1 MSLLNLITD
10 FLLHPWFVISISF
23 WIIVIIFVYALKNR
37 KEAYSL
43 FFPFLILIKTKKL
56 NNFIRKIS
64 KKSPRFWRIFW
75 NIGIFVSFGFTI
87 FGFFFFY
94 INIVQLIFN
103 PSPGNV
109 ITPLIPGV
117 TVGLP
122 TLFYMILPLLFI
134 MTTHEFAHGISANND
149 GVEIKS
155 TGVMGVG
162 LFYLVGFGAF
172 VEVDERELR
181 SSKFHRNTRLR
192 IAAAG
197 TFVNAITAGIALLLI
212 IGFPLLVSPFYTQV
226 TQVYSVLPAQD
237 GGFNYG
243 NLESS
248 DAILAIKNSEDPDT
262 DFLFLDLNKNI
273 SLTSVL
279 TNTTSVKFSIGDNLT
294 FRTYNP
300 VTDLHSKKN
309 VTIGPQYDIGIRYA
323 YIPNGTGLRI
333 TYNYSSHSETNIL
346 IREINGTAIDTSG
359 GYTLE
364 LFLTN
369 FSLKAIN
376 LTSDLGFDYILDVK
390 VVGVRFGIL
399 STYYWMHKND
409 FAKFFT
415 SNWPDF
421 WLRELVWLF
430 MISFSITLFNMMPL
444 PIFDGDRFLKELVNW
459 KFGEN
464 YKSKRK
470 KKDRLI
476 YKGIDTECKLT
487 EYRVE
492 NIESVKI
499 LLKDAQKGDPNSEIL
514 LGRDSYE
521 LVDKIGDGFKDTVL
535 VTLPET
541 TKLKKNSVFE
551 VTYEYWYDD
560 KRKTKSIVINT
571 IRIIALGLIIGCIK
585 MISQNFLLVIGQ
597 IFGLK
602 NLGGFF

>member
-1 MSLLNLITD
+1 MSLLNLIID
-10 FLLHPWFVISISF
+10 FLLNPWFVISLIF
-23 WIIVIIFVYALKNR
+23 WIIVIIFVYTLKNR

-43 FFPFLILIKTKKL
+43 FFPLLILFKTKKL

-64 KKSPRFWRIFW
+64 KKNPRFWRIFW

-87 FGFFFFY
+87 FGFFFFF
-94 INIVQLIFN
+94 INIVQLLFQ
-103 PSPGNV
+103 PSELNAV
-109 ITPLIPGV
+109 TLLIPGV
-117 TVGLP
+117 TIDLP
-122 TLFYMILPLLFI
+122 TLFYLILPLLFI

-149 GVEIKS
+149 GVEVKS

-172 VEVDERELR
+172 VEVDERKLR

-192 IAAAG
+192 IASAG
-197 TFVNAITAGIALLLI
+197 TFVNAITAGIAFLLLI
-212 IGFPLLVSPFYTQV
+212 NYALLVSPFYTQV

-243 NLESS
+243 NLEAG
-248 DAILAIKNSEDPDT
+248 DAIVAIKDSEDPDA
-262 DFLFLDLNKNI
+262 DFLNLDLNQGI

-279 TNTTSVKFSIGDNLT
+279 SNTTRVKFSIGDNLT
-294 FRTYNP
+294 FKIYNSF
-300 VTDLHSKKN
+300 TDLSSKKN
-309 VTIGPQYDIGIRYA
+309 VTLGPRYDIGIRYK

-333 TYNYSSHSETNIL
+333 TYNYSSNSETNIL
-346 IREINGTAIDTSG
+346 ITKINGTAINTSSG
-359 GYTLE
+359 DTLE
-364 LFLTN
+364 LVLTN
-369 FSLKAIN
+369 FNLKAIN
-376 LTSDLGFDYILDVK
+376 LTSDLGMDYILDAE
-390 VVGVRFGIL
+390 VVGVFIGVQ

-421 WLRELVWLF
+421 WFEELRWLF
-430 MISFSITLFNMMPL
+430 LISFSITLFNMMPL

-459 KFGEN
+459 IFGED

-492 NIESVKI
+492 NVESVNI

-514 LGRDSYE
+514 LGKENYE

-535 VTLPET
+535 VNLPET
-541 TKLKKNSVFE
+541 TKLKNNSVFE
-551 VTYEYWYDD
+551 VTYEYWHDD
-560 KRKTKSIVINT
+560 KRKIKSIVINA
-571 IRIIALGLIIGCIK
+571 IRIIALSLIIG
-585 MISQNFLLVIGQ
+585 NFVLSFMRFG
-597 IFGLK
+597 FGLFW
-602 NLGGFF
+602 L

>member
-1 MSLLNLITD
+1 MSLLDLITD
-10 FLLHPWFVISISF
+10 FLLNPWFVISLIF
-23 WIIVIIFVYALKNR
+23 WIIVIILVYTLKNR

-43 FFPFLILIKTKKL
+43 FFPLLILFKTKKL

-64 KKSPRFWRIFW
+64 KKNPRFWRIFW

-87 FGFFFFY
+87 FGFFFFF
-94 INIVQLIFN
+94 INIVQLLFQ
-103 PSPGNV
+103 PSELNA

-117 TVGLP
+117 TIDLP
-122 TLFYMILPLLFI
+122 TLFYLILPLLFI

-149 GVEIKS
+149 GVEVKS

-172 VEVDERELR
+172 VEVDERKLR

-192 IAAAG
+192 IASAG
-197 TFVNAITAGIALLLI
+197 TFVNAITAGIAFLLVI
-212 IGFPLLVSPFYTQV
+212 NYALLVSPFYTQV

-243 NLESS
+243 NLEAG
-248 DAILAIKNSEDPDT
+248 DAIVAIKDSEDPDA
-262 DFLFLDLNKNI
+262 DFLNLDLNQGI

-279 TNTTSVKFSIGDNLT
+279 SNTTRVKFSIGDNLT
-294 FRTYNP
+294 FKIYNSF
-300 VTDLHSKKN
+300 TDLSSKKN
-309 VTIGPQYDIGIRYA
+309 VTLGPRYDIGIRYK

-333 TYNYSSHSETNIL
+333 TYNYSSNSETNIL
-346 IREINGTAIDTSG
+346 ITKINGTAINTSSG
-359 GYTLE
+359 DTLE
-364 LFLTN
+364 LVLTN
-369 FSLKAIN
+369 FNLKAIN
-376 LTSDLGFDYILDVK
+376 LTSDLGMDYILDAE
-390 VVGVRFGIL
+390 VVGVFIGVQ

-421 WLRELVWLF
+421 WFEELRWLF
-430 MISFSITLFNMMPL
+430 LISFSITLFNMMPL

-459 KFGEN
+459 IFGED

-492 NIESVKI
+492 NVESVNI

-514 LGRDSYE
+514 LGKENYE

-535 VTLPET
+535 VNLPET
-541 TKLKKNSVFE
+541 TKLKNNSVFE
-551 VTYEYWYDD
+551 VTYEYWHDD
-560 KRKTKSIVINT
+560 KRKIKSIVINA
-571 IRIIALGLIIGCIK
+571 IRIIALSLIIG
-585 MISQNFLLVIGQ
+585 NFVLSFMNFG
-597 IFGLK
+597 FGL
-602 NLGGFF
+602 FWI

>member
-1 MSLLNLITD
+1 MSLLNFITD
-10 FLLHPWFVISISF
+10 FLLHPWFIISLIF
-23 WIIVIIFVYALKNR
+23 WIIVIIFVFALKN
-37 KEAYSL
+37 KKGAYSF
-43 FFPFLILIKTKKL
+43 FFPLLILFKTKKL
-56 NNFIRKIS
+56 NNYIRKIS
-64 KKSPRFWRIFW
+64 KKNPRFWRIFW

-87 FGFFFFY
+87 FGFFFFF
-94 INIVQLIFN
+94 INIVQLLFQ
-103 PSPGNV
+103 PSELNA

-117 TVGLP
+117 TIDLP
-122 TLFYMILPLLFI
+122 TLFYLILPLLFV

-149 GVEIKS
+149 GVEVKS

-162 LFYLVGFGAF
+162 LFYLVGLGAF
-172 VEVDERELR
+172 VEVDERDLR

-197 TFVNAITAGIALLLI
+197 TYVNAITAGIAFLLLVN
-212 IGFPLLVSPFYTQV
+212 FAFLVSPHYTPVIQV
-226 TQVYSVLPAQD
+226 SSVLPPQD

-243 NLESS
+243 ILEAG
-248 DAILAIKNSEDPDT
+248 DAIVAIKNSEDPDA
-262 DFLFLDLNKNI
+262 DFLNLDLNQGI

-279 TNTTSVKFSIGDNLT
+279 SNTTGVKFSIGDNLT

-300 VTDLHSKKN
+300 VTDLYSRKN
-309 VTIGPQYDIGIRYA
+309 VRVGPRYNIGIEYE

-333 TYNYSSHSETNIL
+333 TYNYSSSSETNIL
-346 IREINGTAIDTSG
+346 ITKINDTLIDKSG
-359 GYTLE
+359 GATLE
-364 LFLTN
+364 LVLTN
-369 FSLKAIN
+369 FNLKTLN
-376 LTSDLGFDYILDVK
+376 LTSDLGTDYILDVE
-390 VVGVRFGIL
+390 VVGAFIGVQ

-409 FAKFFT
+409 FAKLFT

-421 WLRELVWLF
+421 LFEEIKWLF

-459 KFGEN
+459 IFGEN

-499 LLKDAQKGDPNSEIL
+499 LLKDSQKGDPNSEIL
-514 LGRDSYE
+514 LGKDNYE

-541 TKLKKNSVFE
+541 TKLKINSVFE
-551 VTYEYWYDD
+551 VSYEYWHDD
-560 KRKTKSIVINT
+560 KRKIKSIVINA
-571 IRIIALGLIIGCIK
+571 IRIIALGLIIG
-585 MISQNFLLVIGQ
+585 NFVLSFMN
-597 IFGLK
+597 FGLRPFW
-602 NLGGFF
+602 L

>member
-10 FLLHPWFVISISF
+10 FLLNPWFVISLIF
-23 WIIVIIFVYALKNR
+23 WIIVIILVYALKNR

-43 FFPFLILIKTKKL
+43 FFPLLILFKTKKL

-64 KKSPRFWRIFW
+64 KKNPRFWRIFW

-87 FGFFFFY
+87 FGFFFFF
-94 INIVQLIFN
+94 INIVQLLFQPTELNAI
-103 PSPGNV
+103 S
-109 ITPLIPGV
+109 PLIPGV
-117 TVGLP
+117 TIDLP
-122 TLFYMILPLLFI
+122 TLFYLILPLLFI

-149 GVEIKS
+149 GVEVKS

-172 VEVDERELR
+172 VEVDERKLR

-197 TFVNAITAGIALLLI
+197 TFVNAITAGIAFLLLI
-212 IGFPLLVSPFYTQV
+212 NYALLVSPFYTQV

-243 NLESS
+243 NLEAG
-248 DAILAIKNSEDPDT
+248 DAIIAIKNSEDPDA
-262 DFLFLDLNKNI
+262 DFLNLDFNQDI

-279 TNTTSVKFSIGDNLT
+279 SNVTKVKFSIGDNLT

-300 VTDLHSKKN
+300 VTDLSSKKN
-309 VTIGPQYDIGIRYA
+309 VTIGPRYDIGIDYE

-333 TYNYSSHSETNIL
+333 TYNHSSNSQTNIL
-346 IREINGTAIDTSG
+346 ITKINGTAIDKSSG
-359 GYTLE
+359 ATLE
-364 LFLTN
+364 LVLTN
-369 FSLKAIN
+369 FNLKAIN
-376 LTSDLGFDYILDVK
+376 LTSDLGTDYILDVE
-390 VVGVRFGIL
+390 VVGVLIGIQ

-421 WLRELVWLF
+421 WFKELFWLF
-430 MISFSITLFNMMPL
+430 AISLSITLFNMMPL

-464 YKSKRK
+464 YKSIKK

-476 YKGIDTECKLT
+476 YKGTDTECKLT

-492 NIESVKI
+492 NVESVKI

-514 LGRDSYE
+514 LGEDNYE

-535 VTLPET
+535 VNLPET
-541 TKLKKNSVFE
+541 TKLKNNSVFE
-551 VTYEYWYDD
+551 VTYEYWHDD
-560 KRKTKSIVINT
+560 KRKIKSIVINA
-571 IRIIALGLIIGCIK
+571 IRIIALSLIIG
-585 MISQNFLLVIGQ
+585 NFVLSFMN
-597 IFGLK
+597 FGFVL
-602 NLGGFF
+602 FWI

>member
-1 MSLLNLITD
+1 MSLLNLIID
-10 FLLHPWFVISISF
+10 FLLNPWFVISLIF
-23 WIIVIIFVYALKNR
+23 WIIVIIFVYTLKNR

-43 FFPFLILIKTKKL
+43 FFPLLILFKTKKL

-64 KKSPRFWRIFW
+64 KKNPRFWRIFW

-87 FGFFFFY
+87 FGFFFFF
-94 INIVQLIFN
+94 INIVQLLFQ
-103 PSPGNV
+103 PSELNA
-109 ITPLIPGV
+109 ITLLIPGV
-117 TVGLP
+117 NIDLP
-122 TLFYMILPLLFI
+122 TLFYLILPLLFI

-149 GVEIKS
+149 GVEVKS

-172 VEVDERELR
+172 VEVDERKLR

-192 IAAAG
+192 IASAG
-197 TFVNAITAGIALLLI
+197 TFVNAITAGIAFLLVI
-212 IGFPLLVSPFYTQV
+212 NYALLVSPFYTQV

-243 NLESS
+243 NLEAG
-248 DAILAIKNSEDPDT
+248 DAIVAIKDSEDPDA
-262 DFLFLDLNKNI
+262 DFLNLDLNQGI

-279 TNTTSVKFSIGDNLT
+279 SNTTRVKFSIGDNLT
-294 FRTYNP
+294 FKIYNSF
-300 VTDLHSKKN
+300 TDLSSKKN
-309 VTIGPQYDIGIRYA
+309 VTLGPRYDIGIRYK

-333 TYNYSSHSETNIL
+333 TYNYSSNSETNIL
-346 IREINGTAIDTSG
+346 ITKINGTAINTSSG
-359 GYTLE
+359 DTLE
-364 LFLTN
+364 LVLTN
-369 FSLKAIN
+369 FNLKAIN
-376 LTSDLGFDYILDVK
+376 LTSDLGMDYILDAE
-390 VVGVRFGIL
+390 VVGVFIGVQ

-421 WLRELVWLF
+421 WFEELRWLF
-430 MISFSITLFNMMPL
+430 LISFSITLFNMMPL

-459 KFGEN
+459 IFGED

-492 NIESVKI
+492 NVESVNI

-514 LGRDSYE
+514 LGKENYE

-535 VTLPET
+535 VNLPET
-541 TKLKKNSVFE
+541 TKLKNNSVFE
-551 VTYEYWYDD
+551 VTYEYWHDD
-560 KRKTKSIVINT
+560 KRKIKSIVINA
-571 IRIIALGLIIGCIK
+571 IRIIALSLIIG
-585 MISQNFLLVIGQ
+585 NFVLSFMRFG
-597 IFGLK
+597 FGLFW
-602 NLGGFF
+602 L

>member
-10 FLLHPWFVISISF
+10 FLLNPWFVISLIF
-23 WIIVIIFVYALKNR
+23 WIIVIIFVYTLKNR

-43 FFPFLILIKTKKL
+43 FFPLLILFKTKKL

-64 KKSPRFWRIFW
+64 KKNPRFWRIFW

-87 FGFFFFY
+87 FGFFFFF
-94 INIVQLIFN
+94 INIVQLLFQ
-103 PSPGNV
+103 PSELNA

-117 TVGLP
+117 TIDLP
-122 TLFYMILPLLFI
+122 TLFYLILPLLFI

-149 GVEIKS
+149 GVEVKS

-172 VEVDERELR
+172 VEVDERKLR

-192 IAAAG
+192 IASAG
-197 TFVNAITAGIALLLI
+197 TFVNAITAGIAFLLLI
-212 IGFPLLVSPFYTQV
+212 NYALLVSPFYTQV

-243 NLESS
+243 NLEAG
-248 DAILAIKNSEDPDT
+248 DAIVAMKNSEDPDT
-262 DFLFLDLNKNI
+262 DFLFLDLNQGI

-279 TNTTSVKFSIGDNLT
+279 SNTTRVKFSIGDNLT

-300 VTDLHSKKN
+300 FTDLSSKKN
-309 VTIGPQYDIGIRYA
+309 VTLGPRYDIGIDYE

-333 TYNYSSHSETNIL
+333 TYNHSSNSETNIL
-346 IREINGTAIDTSG
+346 ITKINGTAINRSSG
-359 GYTLE
+359 DTLE
-364 LFLTN
+364 LVLTN
-369 FSLKAIN
+369 FNLKAIN
-376 LTSDLGFDYILDVK
+376 LTSDLGIDYILDVE
-390 VVGVRFGIL
+390 VVGVFIGVQRA
-399 STYYWMHKND
+399 SYWMHKND

-421 WLRELVWLF
+421 WFEELRWLF
-430 MISFSITLFNMMPL
+430 LISFSITLFNMMPL

-459 KFGEN
+459 IFGED
-464 YKSKRK
+464 YKSKKK

-492 NIESVKI
+492 NIESVNI

-514 LGRDSYE
+514 LGKENYE

-535 VTLPET
+535 VNLPET
-541 TKLKKNSVFE
+541 TKLKNNSVFE
-551 VTYEYWYDD
+551 VTYEYWHDD
-560 KRKTKSIVINT
+560 KRKIKSIVINA
-571 IRIIALGLIIGCIK
+571 IRIIALSLIIG
-585 MISQNFLLVIGQ
+585 NFVLSFMN
-597 IFGLK
+597 FGF
-602 NLGGFF
+602 NLFWI

>member
-1 MSLLNLITD
+1 MN
-10 FLLHPWFVISISF
+10 PWFVISLTF
-23 WIIVIIFVYALKNR
+23 WIIVIILVFTLKNR

-43 FFPFLILIKTKKL
+43 FFPLIITFKTKKL
-56 NNFIRKIS
+56 NNFIKKIS

-87 FGFFFFY
+87 YGFYFFF
-94 INIVQLIFN
+94 INIVQLIFE
-103 PSPGNV
+103 PSIQNA

-117 TVGLP
+117 TIDLP
-122 TLFYMILPLLFI
+122 VFFYMLLPLLFV

-155 TGVMGVG
+155 TGVMGVC

-181 SSKFHRNTRLR
+181 SSKCHRNTRLR

-197 TFVNAITAGIALLLI
+197 TFVNAITAGIAFLLI
-212 IGFPLLVSPFYTQV
+212 INYAFLVSPFYTQV
-226 TQVYSVLPAQD
+226 PQVYSMIPAQD
-237 GGFNYG
+237 GGFNQG
-243 NLESS
+243 NLESW
-248 DAILAIKNSEDPDT
+248 DAIVAIKNSQDPDA
-262 DFLFLDLNKNI
+262 DFLNLDLNQGI

-279 TNTTSVKFSIGDNLT
+279 SNTTSVKFSIGDNLT

-300 VTDLHSKKN
+300 VTDLSSKKN
-309 VTIGPQYDIGIRYA
+309 VTVGPRYDIGIDYN
-323 YIPNGTGLRI
+323 YIPNGTALRI
-333 TYNYSSHSETNIL
+333 TYNHSSNSETDIL
-346 IREINGTAIDTSG
+346 ITKVNGTAIDKSSG
-359 GYTLE
+359 DTLE
-364 LFLTN
+364 LLLTN
-369 FSLKAIN
+369 FNLIAIN
-376 LTSDLGFDYILDVK
+376 LTSDLGMDYIIDVE
-390 VVGVRFGIL
+390 VVGVYVGVH
-399 STYYWMHKND
+399 STYYWMHKSD

-430 MISFSITLFNMMPL
+430 TISFSITLFNMMPL
-444 PIFDGDRFLKELVNW
+444 PVFDGDRFLKELVNW
-459 KFGEN
+459 KFGED

-476 YKGIDTECKLT
+476 YKGTDTECKLT

-514 LGRDSYE
+514 LGKDNYE

-551 VTYEYWYDD
+551 VTYEYWHDD
-560 KRKTKSIVINT
+560 KRKIKSIVINV
-571 IRIIALGLIIGCIK
+571 IRILALSLIIG
-585 MISQNFLLVIGQ
+585 NFVLSFMNFG
-597 IFGLK
+597 FGLFW
-602 NLGGFF
+602 LQ

>member
-1 MSLLNLITD
+1 MSLLNLIID
-10 FLLHPWFVISISF
+10 FLLNPWFVISLIF
-23 WIIVIIFVYALKNR
+23 WIIVIIFVYTLKNR

-43 FFPFLILIKTKKL
+43 FFPLLILFKTKKL

-64 KKSPRFWRIFW
+64 KKNPRFWRIFW

-87 FGFFFFY
+87 FGFFFFF
-94 INIVQLIFN
+94 INIVQLLFQ
-103 PSPGNV
+103 PSELNA

-117 TVGLP
+117 TIDLP
-122 TLFYMILPLLFI
+122 TLFYLILPLLFI

-149 GVEIKS
+149 GVEVKS

-172 VEVDERELR
+172 VEVDERKLR

-192 IAAAG
+192 IASAG
-197 TFVNAITAGIALLLI
+197 TFVNAITAGIAFLLVI
-212 IGFPLLVSPFYTQV
+212 NYALLVSPFYTQV

-243 NLESS
+243 NLEAG
-248 DAILAIKNSEDPDT
+248 DAIVAMKNSEDPDAA
-262 DFLFLDLNKNI
+262 FLNLDLNQGI

-279 TNTTSVKFSIGDNLT
+279 SNTTRVKFSIGDNLT
-294 FRTYNP
+294 FKIYNSF
-300 VTDLHSKKN
+300 TDLSSKKN
-309 VTIGPQYDIGIRYA
+309 VTLGPRYDIGIRYE

-333 TYNYSSHSETNIL
+333 TYNHSSNSETNIL
-346 IREINGTAIDTSG
+346 ITKINGTAINTSSG
-359 GYTLE
+359 DTLE
-364 LFLTN
+364 LVLTN
-369 FSLKAIN
+369 FNLKAIN
-376 LTSDLGFDYILDVK
+376 LTSDLGMDYILDAE
-390 VVGVRFGIL
+390 VVGVFIGVQ

-421 WLRELVWLF
+421 WFEELRWLF
-430 MISFSITLFNMMPL
+430 LISFSITLFNMMPL

-459 KFGEN
+459 IFGED

-492 NIESVKI
+492 NVESVNI

-514 LGRDSYE
+514 LGKENYE

-535 VTLPET
+535 VNLPET
-541 TKLKKNSVFE
+541 TKLKNNSVFE
-551 VTYEYWYDD
+551 VTYEYWHDD
-560 KRKTKSIVINT
+560 KRKIKSIVINA
-571 IRIIALGLIIGCIK
+571 IRIIALSLIIG
-585 MISQNFLLVIGQ
+585 NFVLSFMRFG
-597 IFGLK
+597 FGLFW
-602 NLGGFF
+602 L

>member
-10 FLLHPWFVISISF
+10 FLLHPWFIISLIF
-23 WIIVIIFVYALKNR
+23 WIIVIVFVFALKNR
-37 KEAYSL
+37 KEAYTF
-43 FFPFLILIKTKKL
+43 FFPLLILFKTKKL

-87 FGFFFFY
+87 FGFFFFF
-94 INIVQLIFN
+94 INIVQLFFQ
-103 PSPGNV
+103 PSPQNV
-109 ITPLIPGV
+109 LTPLIPGV
-117 TVGLP
+117 NVDLP

-149 GVEIKS
+149 GVEVKS
-155 TGVMGVG
+155 TGVMGLG

-172 VEVDERELR
+172 VEVDERDLR
-181 SSKFHRNTRLR
+181 SSKYHRNTRLR

-197 TFVNAITAGIALLLI
+197 TFVNAITAGIAILLI

-226 TQVYSVLPAQD
+226 TQVYSVLPAQE
-237 GGFNYG
+237 GGFNPE

-300 VTDLHSKKN
+300 VTDLYSRKN
-309 VTIGPQYDIGIRYA
+309 VTVGPRYDIGIRYE

-333 TYNYSSHSETNIL
+333 TYNYSSDSETNIL
-346 IREINGTAIDTSG
+346 IKEINGTEIDTSSG
-359 GYTLE
+359 KTLE

-369 FSLKAIN
+369 FNLEAIN
-376 LTSDLGFDYILDVK
+376 LTSDLGIDYILDVE
-390 VVGVRFGIL
+390 VVGVYIGVQ

-430 MISFSITLFNMMPL
+430 IISFSITLFNMMPL

-459 KFGEN
+459 RFGEN
-464 YKSKRK
+464 YQSKRK

-476 YKGIDTECKLT
+476 YKGTDTECKLS

-492 NIESVKI
+492 YVESVKI
-499 LLKDAQKGDPNSEIL
+499 LLEDAEKGDPNSEIL
-514 LGRDSYE
+514 LGKDNYV

-541 TKLKKNSVFE
+541 TKLKINSVFE

-560 KRKTKSIVINT
+560 KRKIKSTVMNI
-571 IRIIALGLIIGCIK
+571 IRIIALGLIIG
-585 MISQNFLLVIGQ
+585 NFVLSFVNFG
-597 IFGLK
+597 FGLFW
-602 NLGGFF
+602 LQ

>member
-1 MSLLNLITD
+1 MSLLNLIID
-10 FLLHPWFVISISF
+10 FFLNPWFVISLIF
-23 WIIVIIFVYALKNR
+23 WIIVIIFVYMLKNR

-43 FFPFLILIKTKKL
+43 FFPLLILFKTKKL

-64 KKSPRFWRIFW
+64 KKNPRFWRIFW

-87 FGFFFFY
+87 FGFFFFF
-94 INIVQLIFN
+94 INIVQLLFQ
-103 PSPGNV
+103 PSELNA

-117 TVGLP
+117 TIDLP
-122 TLFYMILPLLFI
+122 TLFYLILPLLFI

-172 VEVDERELR
+172 VEVDERKLR

-192 IAAAG
+192 IASAG
-197 TFVNAITAGIALLLI
+197 TFVNAITAGIAFLLLI
-212 IGFPLLVSPFYTQV
+212 NYALLVSPFYTQV

-243 NLESS
+243 NLEAG
-248 DAILAIKNSEDPDT
+248 DAIVAMKNSEDPDA
-262 DFLFLDLNKNI
+262 DFLNLDLNQGI

-279 TNTTSVKFSIGDNLT
+279 SNTTRVKFSIGDNLT
-294 FRTYNP
+294 FKIYNSF
-300 VTDLHSKKN
+300 TDLSSKKN
-309 VTIGPQYDIGIRYA
+309 VTLGPRYDIGIRYK

-333 TYNYSSHSETNIL
+333 TYNYSSNSETNIL
-346 IREINGTAIDTSG
+346 ITKINGTKINTSSG
-359 GYTLE
+359 DTLE
-364 LFLTN
+364 LVLTN
-369 FSLKAIN
+369 FNLKAIN
-376 LTSDLGFDYILDVK
+376 LTSDLGMDYILDAE
-390 VVGVRFGIL
+390 VVGVFIGVQ

-421 WLRELVWLF
+421 WFEELRWLF
-430 MISFSITLFNMMPL
+430 LISFSITLFNMMPL

-459 KFGEN
+459 IFGED

-492 NIESVKI
+492 NVESVNI

-514 LGRDSYE
+514 LGKENYE

-535 VTLPET
+535 VNLPET
-541 TKLKKNSVFE
+541 TKLKNNSVFE
-551 VTYEYWYDD
+551 VTYEYWHDD
-560 KRKTKSIVINT
+560 KRKIKSIVINA
-571 IRIIALGLIIGCIK
+571 IRIIALSLIIG
-585 MISQNFLLVIGQ
+585 NFVLSFMRFG
-597 IFGLK
+597 FGLFW
-602 NLGGFF
+602 L

>member
-10 FLLHPWFVISISF
+10 FLLNPWFVISLIF
-23 WIIVIIFVYALKNR
+23 WIIVILFVFALKNR

-43 FFPFLILIKTKKL
+43 FFPLLILFKTKKL

-64 KKSPRFWRIFW
+64 KKNPRFWRIFW

-87 FGFFFFY
+87 FGFFFFF
-94 INIVQLIFN
+94 INIVQLFFQ
-103 PSPGNV
+103 PSELNA

-117 TVGLP
+117 TIGLP
-122 TLFYMILPLLFI
+122 TLFYIILPLLFI
-134 MTTHEFAHGISANND
+134 MTTHEFAHGISANNE
-149 GVEIKS
+149 GVEVKS

-192 IAAAG
+192 IASAG
-197 TFVNAITAGIALLLI
+197 TFVNAITAGIAVLLI
-212 IGFPLLVSPFYTQV
+212 INFALLVSPFYAQV
-226 TQVYSVLPAQD
+226 TQVYSVLPDQE

-243 NLESS
+243 ILEAG
-248 DAILAIKNSEDPDT
+248 DAIVAIKNSEDPDAN
-262 DFLFLDLNKNI
+262 FLNLDLNQGI

-279 TNTTSVKFSIGDNLT
+279 SNATSVKFSIGDNLT

-300 VTDLHSKKN
+300 VTELSSKKN
-309 VTIGPQYDIGIRYA
+309 VTIGPRYDIYEKIRYE
-323 YIPNGTGLRI
+323 YIPNGTGLII
-333 TYNYSSHSETNIL
+333 TYNYSSNSETNIL
-346 IREINGTAIDTSG
+346 ITEVNGTAIDKSS

-364 LFLTN
+364 LVLTN
-369 FSLKAIN
+369 FNLKAIN
-376 LTSDLGFDYILDVK
+376 LTSDLGFDYIIDVEIT
-390 VVGVRFGIL
+390 GVYIGVQ
-399 STYYWMHKND
+399 TAYYWMYKND

-415 SNWPDF
+415 GSWPDF
-421 WLRELVWLF
+421 LFEEIKWLF
-430 MISFSITLFNMMPL
+430 IISLSITLFNMMPL

-464 YKSKRK
+464 YNSIRK

-476 YKGIDTECKLT
+476 YKGTDTECKLT

-492 NIESVKI
+492 NVESVKI
-499 LLKDAQKGDPNSEIL
+499 LLKGAQKGDPKSEIL
-514 LGRDSYE
+514 LGKDNYE

-541 TKLKKNSVFE
+541 TSLKENSVFE
-551 VTYEYWYDD
+551 VTYEYWHDD
-560 KRKTKSIVINT
+560 KRKIKSLVLNA
-571 IRIIALGLIIGCIK
+571 IRIIALSLIVG
-585 MISQNFLLVIGQ
+585 NFVLSFVNFG
-597 IFGLK
+597 FGLFW
-602 NLGGFF
+602 L

>member
-1 MSLLNLITD
+1 MSLLNLIID
-10 FLLHPWFVISISF
+10 FFLNPWFVISLIF
-23 WIIVIIFVYALKNR
+23 WIIVIIFVYMLKNR

-43 FFPFLILIKTKKL
+43 FFPLLILFKTKKL

-64 KKSPRFWRIFW
+64 KKNPRFWRIFW

-87 FGFFFFY
+87 FGFFFFF
-94 INIVQLIFN
+94 INIVQLLFQ
-103 PSPGNV
+103 PSELNA

-117 TVGLP
+117 TIDLP
-122 TLFYMILPLLFI
+122 TLFYLILPLLFI

-172 VEVDERELR
+172 VEVDERKLR

-192 IAAAG
+192 IASAG
-197 TFVNAITAGIALLLI
+197 TFVNAITAGIAFLLLI
-212 IGFPLLVSPFYTQV
+212 NYALLVSPFYTQV

-243 NLESS
+243 NLEAG
-248 DAILAIKNSEDPDT
+248 DAIVAMKNSEDPDA
-262 DFLFLDLNKNI
+262 DFLNLDLNQGI

-279 TNTTSVKFSIGDNLT
+279 SNTTRVKFSIGDNLT
-294 FRTYNP
+294 FKIYNSF
-300 VTDLHSKKN
+300 TDLSSKKN
-309 VTIGPQYDIGIRYA
+309 VTLGPRYDIGIRYK

-333 TYNYSSHSETNIL
+333 TYNYSSNSETNIL
-346 IREINGTAIDTSG
+346 ITKINGTAINTSSG
-359 GYTLE
+359 DTLE
-364 LFLTN
+364 LVLTN
-369 FSLKAIN
+369 FNLKAIN
-376 LTSDLGFDYILDVK
+376 LTSDLGMDYILDAE
-390 VVGVRFGIL
+390 VVGVFIGVQ

-421 WLRELVWLF
+421 WFEELRWLF
-430 MISFSITLFNMMPL
+430 LISFSITLFNMMPL

-459 KFGEN
+459 IFGED

-492 NIESVKI
+492 NVESVNI

-514 LGRDSYE
+514 LGKENYE

-535 VTLPET
+535 VNLPET
-541 TKLKKNSVFE
+541 TKLKNNSVFE
-551 VTYEYWYDD
+551 VTYEYWHDD
-560 KRKTKSIVINT
+560 KRKIKSIVINA
-571 IRIIALGLIIGCIK
+571 IRIIALSLIIG
-585 MISQNFLLVIGQ
+585 NFVLSFMRFG
-597 IFGLK
+597 FGLFW
-602 NLGGFF
+602 L

>member
-10 FLLHPWFVISISF
+10 FLLNPWFVISLIF

-43 FFPFLILIKTKKL
+43 FFPLLILFKTKKL
-56 NNFIRKIS
+56 NNLIRRIS
-64 KKSPRFWRIFW
+64 KKSPRFWRVFW

-87 FGFFFFY
+87 FGFYYFF
-94 INIVQLIFN
+94 INIIQLIFQ
-103 PSPGNV
+103 PSVQNAIV
-109 ITPLIPGV
+109 PLIPGV
-117 TVGLP
+117 NVDLP
-122 TLFYMILPLLFI
+122 FLFYLILPLLFV

-149 GVEIKS
+149 GVEVKS

-172 VEVDERELR
+172 VEVDERKLR

-192 IAAAG
+192 IASAG
-197 TFVNAITAGIALLLI
+197 TFVNAITAGIAFLLVI
-212 IGFPLLVSPFYTQV
+212 NYALLVSPFYTQV
-226 TQVYSVLPAQD
+226 TQVLSVLPAQD

-243 NLESS
+243 NLEAG
-248 DAILAIKNSEDPDT
+248 DAIVAIKDSEDPDA
-262 DFLFLDLNKNI
+262 DFLNLDLNQGI

-279 TNTTSVKFSIGDNLT
+279 SNTTRVKFSIGDNLT
-294 FRTYNP
+294 FKIYNSF
-300 VTDLHSKKN
+300 TDLSSKKN
-309 VTIGPQYDIGIRYA
+309 VTLGPRYDIGIRYK

-333 TYNYSSHSETNIL
+333 TYNYSSNSETNIL
-346 IREINGTAIDTSG
+346 ITKINGTAINTSSG
-359 GYTLE
+359 DTLE
-364 LFLTN
+364 LVLTN
-369 FSLKAIN
+369 FNLKAIN
-376 LTSDLGFDYILDVK
+376 LTSDLGMNYILDAE
-390 VVGVRFGIL
+390 VVGVFIGVQ

-421 WLRELVWLF
+421 WFRELLWLF
-430 MISFSITLFNMMPL
+430 TISFSITLFNMMPL

-459 KFGEN
+459 IFGED

-514 LGRDSYE
+514 LGKDNYE
-521 LVDKIGDGFKDTVL
+521 LIDKIGDGFKDTVL

-541 TKLKKNSVFE
+541 TKLKKKSVFE
-551 VTYEYWYDD
+551 ISYEYLHDD
-560 KRKTKSIVINT
+560 KRKIKSIVINT
-571 IRIIALGLIIGCIK
+571 IRIIAFSLIIG
-585 MISQNFLLVIGQ
+585 NFILSFMN
-597 IFGLK
+597 FGF
-602 NLGGFF
+602 NLFWI

>member
-10 FLLHPWFVISISF
+10 FLLNPWFVISLIF
-23 WIIVIIFVYALKNR
+23 WIIVIIFVYTLKNR

-43 FFPFLILIKTKKL
+43 FFPLLILFKTKKL

-64 KKSPRFWRIFW
+64 KKNPRFWRIFW

-87 FGFFFFY
+87 FGFFFFF
-94 INIVQLIFN
+94 INIVQLLFQ
-103 PSPGNV
+103 PSELNA

-117 TVGLP
+117 TIDLP
-122 TLFYMILPLLFI
+122 TLFYLILPLLFI

-149 GVEIKS
+149 GVEVKS

-162 LFYLVGFGAF
+162 LFYLVAFGAF
-172 VEVDERELR
+172 VEVDERKLR

-192 IAAAG
+192 IASAG
-197 TFVNAITAGIALLLI
+197 TFVNAITAGIAFLLLI
-212 IGFPLLVSPFYTQV
+212 NYALLVSPFYTQV

-243 NLESS
+243 NLEVG
-248 DAILAIKNSEDPDT
+248 DAIVAMKNSEDPDT
-262 DFLFLDLNKNI
+262 DFLFLDLNQGI

-279 TNTTSVKFSIGDNLT
+279 SNTTRVKFSIGDNLT

-300 VTDLHSKKN
+300 FTDLSSKKN
-309 VTIGPQYDIGIRYA
+309 VTLGPRYDIGIDYE

-333 TYNYSSHSETNIL
+333 TYNHSSNSETNIL
-346 IREINGTAIDTSG
+346 ITKINGTAINRSSG
-359 GYTLE
+359 DTLE
-364 LFLTN
+364 LVLTN
-369 FSLKAIN
+369 FNLKAIN
-376 LTSDLGFDYILDVK
+376 LTSDLGMDYILDAE
-390 VVGVRFGIL
+390 VVGVFIGVQ

-421 WLRELVWLF
+421 WFNELFWLF
-430 MISFSITLFNMMPL
+430 TISFSITLFNMMPL

-476 YKGIDTECKLT
+476 YKGTDTECKLT

-492 NIESVKI
+492 NVESVKI

-514 LGRDSYE
+514 LGKENYE

-535 VTLPET
+535 VNLPET
-541 TKLKKNSVFE
+541 TKLKNNSVFE
-551 VTYEYWYDD
+551 VTYEYWHDD
-560 KRKTKSIVINT
+560 KRKIKSIVINA
-571 IRIIALGLIIGCIK
+571 IRIIALSLIIG
-585 MISQNFLLVIGQ
+585 NFVLSFMR
-597 IFGLK
+597 FGFSL
-602 NLGGFF
+602 FWI

>member
-1 MSLLNLITD
+1 MSLLNLIID
-10 FLLHPWFVISISF
+10 FLLNPWFVISLIF
-23 WIIVIIFVYALKNR
+23 WIIVIIFVYTLKNR

-43 FFPFLILIKTKKL
+43 FFPLLILFKTKKL

-64 KKSPRFWRIFW
+64 KKNPRFWRIFW

-87 FGFFFFY
+87 FGFFFFF
-94 INIVQLIFN
+94 INIVQLLFQ
-103 PSPGNV
+103 PSELNAV
-109 ITPLIPGV
+109 TLLIPGV
-117 TVGLP
+117 TIDLP
-122 TLFYMILPLLFI
+122 TLFYLILPLLFI

-149 GVEIKS
+149 GVEVKS

-172 VEVDERELR
+172 VEVDERKLR

-192 IAAAG
+192 IASAG
-197 TFVNAITAGIALLLI
+197 TFVNAITAGIAFLLLI
-212 IGFPLLVSPFYTQV
+212 NYALLVSPFYTQV

-243 NLESS
+243 NLEAG
-248 DAILAIKNSEDPDT
+248 DAIVAIKDSEDPDA
-262 DFLFLDLNKNI
+262 DFLNLDLNQGI

-279 TNTTSVKFSIGDNLT
+279 SNTTRVKFSIGDNLT
-294 FRTYNP
+294 FKIYNSF
-300 VTDLHSKKN
+300 TDLSSKKN
-309 VTIGPQYDIGIRYA
+309 VTLGPRYDIGIRYK

-333 TYNYSSHSETNIL
+333 TYNYSSNSETNIL
-346 IREINGTAIDTSG
+346 ITKINGTAINTSSG
-359 GYTLE
+359 DTLE
-364 LFLTN
+364 LVLTN
-369 FSLKAIN
+369 FNLKAIN
-376 LTSDLGFDYILDVK
+376 LTSDLGMDYILDAE
-390 VVGVRFGIL
+390 VVGVFIGVQ

-421 WLRELVWLF
+421 WFEELRWLF
-430 MISFSITLFNMMPL
+430 LISFSITLFNMMPL

-459 KFGEN
+459 IFGED

-492 NIESVKI
+492 NVESVNI

-514 LGRDSYE
+514 LGKENYE

-535 VTLPET
+535 VNLPET
-541 TKLKKNSVFE
+541 TKLKNNSVFE
-551 VTYEYWYDD
+551 VTYEYWHDD
-560 KRKTKSIVINT
+560 KRKIKSIVINA
-571 IRIIALGLIIGCIK
+571 IRIIALSLIIG
-585 MISQNFLLVIGQ
+585 NFVLSFMR
-597 IFGLK
+597 FGF
-602 NLGGFF
+602 GFFWL

>member
-1 MSLLNLITD
+1 MSLLNLIID
-10 FLLHPWFVISISF
+10 FLLNPWFVISLIF
-23 WIIVIIFVYALKNR
+23 WIIVIIFVYTLKNR

-43 FFPFLILIKTKKL
+43 FFPLLILFKTKKL

-64 KKSPRFWRIFW
+64 KKNPRFWRIFW

-87 FGFFFFY
+87 FGFFLFF
-94 INIVQLIFN
+94 INIVQLLFQ
-103 PSPGNV
+103 PSELNA

-117 TVGLP
+117 TIDLP
-122 TLFYMILPLLFI
+122 TLFYLILPLLFI

-149 GVEIKS
+149 GVEVKS

-172 VEVDERELR
+172 VEVDERKLR

-192 IAAAG
+192 IASAG
-197 TFVNAITAGIALLLI
+197 TFVNAITAGIAFLLLI
-212 IGFPLLVSPFYTQV
+212 NYALLVSPFYTQV

-243 NLESS
+243 NLEAG
-248 DAILAIKNSEDPDT
+248 DAIVAIKDSEDPDA
-262 DFLFLDLNKNI
+262 DFLNLDLNQGI

-279 TNTTSVKFSIGDNLT
+279 SNTTRVKFSIGDNLT
-294 FRTYNP
+294 FKIYNSF
-300 VTDLHSKKN
+300 TDLSSKKN
-309 VTIGPQYDIGIRYA
+309 VTLGPRYDIGIRYK

-333 TYNYSSHSETNIL
+333 TYNYSSNSETNIL
-346 IREINGTAIDTSG
+346 ITKINGTAINTSSG
-359 GYTLE
+359 DTLE
-364 LFLTN
+364 LVLTN
-369 FSLKAIN
+369 FNLKAIN
-376 LTSDLGFDYILDVK
+376 LTSDLGMDYILDAE
-390 VVGVRFGIL
+390 VVGVFIGVQ

-421 WLRELVWLF
+421 WFEELRWLF
-430 MISFSITLFNMMPL
+430 LISFSITLFNMMPL

-459 KFGEN
+459 IFGED

-492 NIESVKI
+492 NVESVNI

-514 LGRDSYE
+514 LGKENYE

-535 VTLPET
+535 VNLPET
-541 TKLKKNSVFE
+541 TKLKNNSVFE
-551 VTYEYWYDD
+551 VTYEYWHDD
-560 KRKTKSIVINT
+560 KRKIKSIVINA
-571 IRIIALGLIIGCIK
+571 IRIIALSLIIG
-585 MISQNFLLVIGQ
+585 NFVLSFMR
-597 IFGLK
+597 FGF
-602 NLGGFF
+602 GFFWL

>member
-1 MSLLNLITD
+1 MSLLNLIID
-10 FLLHPWFVISISF
+10 FLLNPWFVISLIF
-23 WIIVIIFVYALKNR
+23 WIIVIIFVYTLKNR

-43 FFPFLILIKTKKL
+43 FFPLLILFKTKKL

-64 KKSPRFWRIFW
+64 KKNPRFWRIFW

-87 FGFFFFY
+87 FGFFFFF
-94 INIVQLIFN
+94 INIVQLFFQ
-103 PSPGNV
+103 PSELNA

-117 TVGLP
+117 TIDLP
-122 TLFYMILPLLFI
+122 TLFYLILPLLFI

-149 GVEIKS
+149 GVEVKS

-172 VEVDERELR
+172 VEVDERKLR

-192 IAAAG
+192 IASAG
-197 TFVNAITAGIALLLI
+197 TFVNAITAGIAFLLLI
-212 IGFPLLVSPFYTQV
+212 NYALLVSPFYTQV

-243 NLESS
+243 NLEAG
-248 DAILAIKNSEDPDT
+248 DAIVAMKNSEDPDT
-262 DFLFLDLNKNI
+262 DFLFLDLNQGI

-279 TNTTSVKFSIGDNLT
+279 SNTTRIKFSIGDNLT

-300 VTDLHSKKN
+300 FTDLSSKKN
-309 VTIGPQYDIGIRYA
+309 VTLGPRYDIGIDYE

-333 TYNYSSHSETNIL
+333 TYNHSSNSETNIL
-346 IREINGTAIDTSG
+346 ITKINGTAINTSSG
-359 GYTLE
+359 DTLE
-364 LFLTN
+364 LVLTN
-369 FSLKAIN
+369 FNLKAIN
-376 LTSDLGFDYILDVK
+376 LTSDLGIDYILDAE
-390 VVGVRFGIL
+390 VVGVFIGVQ

-421 WLRELVWLF
+421 WFEELRWLF
-430 MISFSITLFNMMPL
+430 LISFSITLFNMMPL

-459 KFGEN
+459 IFGED

-492 NIESVKI
+492 NIESVNI

-514 LGRDSYE
+514 LGKENYE
-521 LVDKIGDGFKDTVL
+521 LVDKIGDGFRDTVL
-535 VTLPET
+535 VNLPET
-541 TKLKKNSVFE
+541 TKLKNNSVFE
-551 VTYEYWYDD
+551 VTYEYWHDD
-560 KRKTKSIVINT
+560 KRKIKSIVINA
-571 IRIIALGLIIGCIK
+571 IRIIALSLIIG
-585 MISQNFLLVIGQ
+585 NFVLSFMRFG
-597 IFGLK
+597 FGL
-602 NLGGFF
+602 FWI

>member
-1 MSLLNLITD
+1 MSLLNIITD
-10 FLLHPWFVISISF
+10 FLLHPWFIISLIF
-23 WIIVIIFVYALKNR
+23 WIIVIVFVFALKNR
-37 KEAYSL
+37 KEAYSF
-43 FFPFLILIKTKKL
+43 FFPLLILFKTKKL
-56 NNFIRKIS
+56 NNIIRKIS

-94 INIVQLIFN
+94 INIVQLLFQ
-103 PSPGNV
+103 PSELNA

-117 TVGLP
+117 TIGLP
-122 TLFYMILPLLFI
+122 TLFYLLLPLLFV
-134 MTTHEFAHGISANND
+134 MTTHEFAHGISASNE
-149 GVEIKS
+149 GVEVKS

-172 VEVDERELR
+172 VEVDERDLR

-226 TQVYSVLPAQD
+226 TQVYSVVPAQE
-237 GGFNYG
+237 GGFNHG
-243 NLESS
+243 NLEPL

-262 DFLFLDLNKNI
+262 DFLFLDLNKKN

-279 TNTTSVKFSIGDNLT
+279 TNKTSVKFSIGDNLT
-294 FRTYNP
+294 FSTYNP
-300 VTDLHSKKN
+300 VTDLYTKKN
-309 VTIGPQYDIGIRYA
+309 VTVGPQYNINEQIRYE

-333 TYNYSSHSETNIL
+333 NYNFSSSSETNI
-346 IREINGTAIDTSG
+346 IINQINGTAINKSSG
-359 GYTLE
+359 KTLE

-369 FSLKAIN
+369 FNLKAIN
-376 LTSDLGFDYILDVK
+376 LTSDLGIDYILDVE
-390 VVGVRFGIL
+390 VVGVRVGIL

-421 WLRELVWLF
+421 WLTELVWLF
-430 MISFSITLFNMMPL
+430 TISFSITLFNMMPL

-459 KFGEN
+459 RFGEN
-464 YKSKRK
+464 YQSKRK

-476 YKGIDTECKLT
+476 YKGTDTECKLS

-492 NIESVKI
+492 NVESVKI

-514 LGRDSYE
+514 LGKDNYV
-521 LVDKIGDGFKDTVL
+521 LVDKIGDGFNDTVL

-541 TKLKKNSVFE
+541 TKLKINSVFE
-551 VTYEYWYDD
+551 ITYEYLYDD
-560 KRKTKSIVINT
+560 KRKIKNIVMNV
-571 IRIIALGLIIGCIK
+571 IRIIALGLIIG
-585 MISQNFLLVIGQ
+585 NFLLSFLNFG
-597 IFGLK
+597 FGLFW
-602 NLGGFF
+602 LQ

>member
-10 FLLHPWFVISISF
+10 FLLNPWFVISLIF

-43 FFPFLILIKTKKL
+43 FFPLLILFKTKKL

-64 KKSPRFWRIFW
+64 KKNPRFWRIFW

-87 FGFFFFY
+87 FGFFFFF
-94 INIVQLIFN
+94 INIVQLLFL
-103 PSPGNV
+103 PSELNA
-109 ITPLIPGV
+109 ISPLIPGV
-117 TVGLP
+117 NIDLP
-122 TLFYMILPLLFI
+122 TLFYLLLPLLFI

-149 GVEIKS
+149 GVEVKS

-172 VEVDERELR
+172 VEVDERKLR

-197 TFVNAITAGIALLLI
+197 TFVNAITAGIAFLLLI
-212 IGFPLLVSPFYTQV
+212 NYALLVSPFYTQV
-226 TQVYSVLPAQD
+226 TQVYSVSPAQN

-243 NLESS
+243 NLEAG
-248 DAILAIKNSEDPDT
+248 DVIVAIKNSEDPDA
-262 DFLFLDLNKNI
+262 DFLNLDFNQGI

-279 TNTTSVKFSIGDNLT
+279 NNVTKVKFSIGDNLT

-300 VTDLHSKKN
+300 VTDLSSKKN
-309 VTIGPQYDIGIRYA
+309 VTVGPRYDIGIDYE

-333 TYNYSSHSETNIL
+333 TYNHSSNSQTNIL
-346 IREINGTAIDTSG
+346 ITKINGTAIDKSSG
-359 GYTLE
+359 ATLE

-369 FSLKAIN
+369 FTLKAIN
-376 LTSDLGFDYILDVK
+376 LTSDLGTDYILDVE
-390 VVGVRFGIL
+390 VVGVLIGIQ

-421 WLRELVWLF
+421 WFKELFWLF
-430 MISFSITLFNMMPL
+430 TISFSITLFNMMPL

-464 YKSKRK
+464 YKSIKK

-476 YKGIDTECKLT
+476 YKGTDTECKLT

-492 NIESVKI
+492 NVESVKI

-514 LGRDSYE
+514 LGEDNYE

-535 VTLPET
+535 VNLPET
-541 TKLKKNSVFE
+541 TKLKNNSVFE
-551 VTYEYWYDD
+551 VTYEYWHDD
-560 KRKTKSIVINT
+560 KRKIKSIVINA
-571 IRIIALGLIIGCIK
+571 IRIIALSLIIG
-585 MISQNFLLVIGQ
+585 NFVLSFMN
-597 IFGLK
+597 FGFVL
-602 NLGGFF
+602 FWI